1 MHVFFAIVGAAL
13 VLFTLRDIFHTL
25 FHPSGSGAIG
35 EFLSKWIWA
44 VFRGWSRLRGN
55 KHQLP
60 LAGPTSLVAI
70 ILSWAVLLWIGW
82 GLLLWPFA
90 LHGFAFNDRLTHQS
104 KYAILD
110 ALYLSIMNLATVGA
124 SDVSPQAQWLRL
136 FAPLEALIGFVLF
149 TASVS
154 WVLSIYPALERRQ
167 SAANEIA
174 LIQDSEADGKSL
186 THTDPE
192 YAADLLTELKASM
205 VTLRGDLIQFP
216 ITYYF
221 HALDERDNFA
231 AVLSY
236 LYSLALRLESETDS
250 PTLNF
255 AAHMLV
261 ASLHDMARILG
272 REFLAME
279 NTEEPAAVFAR
290 YRQDHM
296 SEERNL

>member
-13 VLFTLRDIFHTL
+13 VFFTLRDIFHTL

-35 EFLSKWIWA
+35 ESLSKWIWSM
-44 VFRGWSRLRGN
+44 FRAWSRFRRSRQ
-55 KHQLP
+55 QLP

-70 ILSWAVLLWIGW
+70 IATWALLLWLGW
-82 GLLLWPFA
+82 GLFLWPFA
-90 LHGFAFNDRLTHQS
+90 QHGFAFNDRLTHQS
-104 KYAILD
+104 KHAILD
-110 ALYLSIMNLATVGA
+110 ALYLSVMNLATLGA

-174 LIQDSEADGKSL
+174 LIQDSEADGKLL

-192 YAADLLTELKASM
+192 YAADVLTELKASI

-221 HALDERDNFA
+221 HAIDERDNFA
-231 AVLSY
+231 AVIGY
-236 LYSLALRLESETDS
+236 LYATALRIESEAGS
-250 PTLNF
+250 PTLNY

-261 ASLHDMARILG
+261 ASLYDMARILG
-272 REFLAME
+272 GEFLEME
-279 NTEEPAAVFAR
+279 NTDDPSAVFAR
-290 YRQDHM
+290 YRLDHM
-296 SEERNL
+296 SKERHL

>member
-35 EFLSKWIWA
+35 ESLSKWTWD
-44 VFRGWSRLRGN
+44 VFRAWSRLRASRQ
-55 KHQLP
+55 QLP

-70 ILSWAVLLWIGW
+70 IATWALLLWLGW
-82 GLLLWPFA
+82 GLFLWPFA

-104 KYAILD
+104 QYAILD
-110 ALYLSIMNLATVGA
+110 ALYLSIMNLATLGA
-124 SDVSPQAQWLRL
+124 ADVAPHAEWLRL
-136 FAPLEALIGFVLF
+136 FAPIEALIGFVLL

-167 SAANEIA
+167 STANEIA
-174 LIQDSEADGKSL
+174 LIQDSEADGKRLADASP
-186 THTDPE
+186 D
-192 YAADLLTELKASM
+192 YAAEVLTELKASM

-236 LYSLALRLESETDS
+236 LYSLAVRIESETDS
-250 PTLNF
+250 PTLNY

-261 ASLHDMARILG
+261 ASLYDLARILG
-272 REFLAME
+272 QEFLKME
-279 NTEEPAAVFAR
+279 NTDDPAAVFAR